1 MTPTEQARRSDSL
14 FYGQVSRRELCDM
27 IAHRESDLE
36 EERRANGYLEKMA
49 ARVVYNSDDGKLPRI
64 CPKLLATRTDNGCLH
79 CAFSL
84 KAGELW
90 ACIYREGDED
100 AIQG

>member
-36 EERRANGYLEKMA
+36 DERRANGYLRDMA
-49 ARVVYNSDDGKLPRI
+49 ARAMYGGEYRLPLI
-64 CPKLLATRTDNGCLH
+64 CPRFLAPRTDNGCLH
-79 CAFSL
+79 CAYSL
-84 KAGELW
+84 KCGELW
-90 ACIYREGDED
+90 ACVYREEEED

>member
-1 MTPTEQARRSDSL
+1 MTPTEQARRSDAL
-14 FYGQVSRRELCDM
+14 FYAHVSRRELCDM

-36 EERRANGYLEKMA
+36 DERRASGYLRDMA
-49 ARVVYNSDDGKLPRI
+49 ARAMYEGEYRLPLI
-64 CPKLLATRTDNGCLH
+64 CPRFLAPRTDNGCLH

-90 ACIYREGDED
+90 ACIYREGEE
-100 AIQG
+100 G